1 MSKVPFGMLSV
12 KAGIDNNP
20 KPTLA
25 DRIAGAKKAM
35 AGRTFMYEQGGVL
48 SDLPGDVK
56 RAFPQAKP
64 IGKTDNADER
74 DADQMYADDKGMK
87 YFVFGDVIRIKDKD
101 NNTWSVNVIGMNG
114 SEMDVLRDLGAR
126 PSAEHEVRAHGARGG
141 SAPQDSGDLMR
152 QLQKMGGGGSTYKY
166 EQGGNAPQGDKK
178 PFTLIGGDDEISPV
192 MREMGEMGSRE
203 YVIYT
208 MPDFKTKVK
217 VYGNWNEY
225 AGGQNEDGQD
235 LIMDDDYPI
244 VVNDKGE
251 YVLDEARHNENVD
264 NRYERKPVERMR
276 NVTEDETFGQE
287 NRTQTLLDKLN
298 KARGPRIFPRR

>member
-12 KAGIDNNP
+12 KAGIDKNP
-20 KPTLA
+20 KATLA

-35 AGRTFMYEQGGVL
+35 AGRTFMYEQGG
-48 SDLPGDVK
+48 
-56 RAFPQAKP
+56 
-64 IGKTDNADER
+64 
-74 DADQMYADDKGMK
+74 
-87 YFVFGDVIRIKDKD
+87 
-101 NNTWSVNVIGMNG
+101 
-114 SEMDVLRDLGAR
+114 
-126 PSAEHEVRAHGARGG
+126 
-141 SAPQDSGDLMR
+141 
-152 QLQKMGGGGSTYKY
+152 
-166 EQGGNAPQGDKK
+166 NAPQGDKK
-178 PFTLIGGDDEISPV
+178 PFKMVGQYADPV
-192 MREMGEMGSRE
+192 ESEMGDMGSRE

-225 AGGQNEDGQD
+225 AAGQNEDGQD

-251 YVLDEARHNENVD
+251 YVLDEARHAANMD
-264 NRYERKPVERMR
+264 TRYERKPVERMR
-276 NVTEDETFGQE
+276 NVTENETYGQE

>member
-12 KAGIDNNP
+12 KAGIDKNP
-20 KPTLA
+20 KATLA

-35 AGRTFMYEQGGVL
+35 AGRTFMY
-48 SDLPGDVK
+48 D
-56 RAFPQAKP
+56 
-64 IGKTDNADER
+64 
-74 DADQMYADDKGMK
+74 
-87 YFVFGDVIRIKDKD
+87 
-101 NNTWSVNVIGMNG
+101 
-114 SEMDVLRDLGAR
+114 
-126 PSAEHEVRAHGARGG
+126 
-141 SAPQDSGDLMR
+141 
-152 QLQKMGGGGSTYKY
+152 
-166 EQGGNAPQGDKK
+166 QGGNAPQGDKK

-192 MREMGEMGSRE
+192 LSEMGDMGSRE

-225 AGGQNEDGQD
+225 AAGQNEDGQD

-276 NVTEDETFGQE
+276 NVTENETFGQD
-287 NRTQTLLDKLN
+287 NRTQSLLDKLN
-298 KARGPRIFPRR
+298 KARGPRRLPGPPRR

>member
-1 MSKVPFGMLSV
+1 
-12 KAGIDNNP
+12 
-20 KPTLA
+20 
-25 DRIAGAKKAM
+25 
-35 AGRTFMYEQGGVL
+35 MY
-48 SDLPGDVK
+48 D
-56 RAFPQAKP
+56 
-64 IGKTDNADER
+64 
-74 DADQMYADDKGMK
+74 
-87 YFVFGDVIRIKDKD
+87 
-101 NNTWSVNVIGMNG
+101 
-114 SEMDVLRDLGAR
+114 
-126 PSAEHEVRAHGARGG
+126 
-141 SAPQDSGDLMR
+141 
-152 QLQKMGGGGSTYKY
+152 
-166 EQGGNAPQGDKK
+166 QGGNAPQGDKK

-192 MREMGEMGSRE
+192 MSEMGDMGSRE

-264 NRYERKPVERMR
+264 NRYERKPVEECG
-276 NVTEDETFGQE
+276 TLL
-287 NRTQTLLDKLN
+287 RTRPSVKITNADLLDKLN